1 MNCTIQKNP
10 VSTLQFKIKAYY
22 EDGFGHFIIHGKDLG
37 EAFKTF
43 YKAEAKLFR
52 YVIGFKLS
60 PQQPK

>member
-1 MNCTIQKNP
+1 MK
-10 VSTLQFKIKAYY
+10 QFKIKAYY